1 MAGGEGGRYSDSE
14 GDIGYEFWYYK
25 DNSSVTGV

>member
-14 GDIGYEFWYYK
+14 GDKGYEFWYYEN
-25 DNSSVTGV
+25 DSSVTGF